1 LKKTK
6 KELCPIPNEMIYNLI
21 LVIRRSNSE
30 ITMME
35 NKEISINNKM
45 ARVGN
50 ILIIIEMIIIN
61 NMIWT
66 CLFKKILID

>member
-1 LKKTK
+1 
-6 KELCPIPNEMIYNLI
+6 
-21 LVIRRSNSE
+21 
-30 ITMME
+30 MME